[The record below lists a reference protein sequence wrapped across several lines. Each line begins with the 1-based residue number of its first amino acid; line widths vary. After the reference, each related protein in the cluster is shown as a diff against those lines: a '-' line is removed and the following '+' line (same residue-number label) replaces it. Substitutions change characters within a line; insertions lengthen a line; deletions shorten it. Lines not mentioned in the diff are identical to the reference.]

1 MTILRVCAWC
11 DREITESGAPGKK
24 YEPDCTPDLVS
35 HGCCNE
41 CRESVD
47 LEIADYRERV
57 RQELKSKREQ
67 QLIDSIWLS

>member
-11 DREITESGAPGKK
+11 NREIEQDGRPGKK
-24 YEPDCTPDLVS
+24 YAADCTTGLVS

-41 CRESVD
+41 CRKTVY
-47 LEIADYRERV
+47 LEIDDYRERV

-67 QLIDSIWLS
+67 QLINSIWFS